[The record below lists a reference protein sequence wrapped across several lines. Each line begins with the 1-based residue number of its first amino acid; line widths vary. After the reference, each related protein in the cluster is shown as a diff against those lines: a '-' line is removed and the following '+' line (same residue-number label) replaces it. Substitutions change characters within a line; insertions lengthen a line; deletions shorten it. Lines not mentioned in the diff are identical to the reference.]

1 MLFLVRSDC
10 CDIENNNNKDVGG
23 VSVMSIISTII
34 IMLLLTFIVAE
45 IFSEE
50 LFVFVIIAVNVSFLI
65 LVFMN

>member
-1 MLFLVRSDC
+1 
-10 CDIENNNNKDVGG
+10 
-23 VSVMSIISTII
+23 MSIISTIM